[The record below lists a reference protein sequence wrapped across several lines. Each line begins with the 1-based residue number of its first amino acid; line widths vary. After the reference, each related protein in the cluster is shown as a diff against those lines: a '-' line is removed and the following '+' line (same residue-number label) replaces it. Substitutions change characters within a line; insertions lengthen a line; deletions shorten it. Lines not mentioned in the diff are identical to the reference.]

1 MDDEKFL
8 ILKMLQEGKINAEE
22 AANLLDALNSG
33 KEAKKQGGKTEEK
46 DSGKPGR
53 WLRVVVTETSTGKSR
68 ANIRIPL
75 GVINAGM
82 KMGAHFTPMV
92 HGVYNDEIS
101 KAIQAGLTG
110 QILDVFDDEDGEH
123 VEVFIE

>member
-1 MDDEKFL
+1 MDEEKLL
-8 ILKMLQEGKINAEE
+8 ILKMVQEGKITAEE
-22 AANLLDALNSG
+22 AANLLDALNIG
-33 KEAKKQGGKTEEK
+33 KDSKKQGEDSAEK
-46 DSGKPGR
+46 GGGKPGR
-53 WLRVVVTETSTGKSR
+53 WLRVIVTETKSGKSR

-82 KMGAHFTPMV
+82 KMGAHFAPQI
-92 HGVYNDEIS
+92 HGVYNDEIA

>member
-1 MDDEKFL
+1 MDDEKLL

-33 KEAKKQGGKTEEK
+33 KEGKKQGGTTAEK
-46 DSGKPGR
+46 ESGKPGR
-53 WLRVVVTETSTGKSR
+53 WLRVVVTETRTGKSR

-82 KMGAHFTPMV
+82 KMGAHFTPIV
-92 HGVYNDEIS
+92 NGVYNDEIS

>member
-8 ILKMLQEGKINAEE
+8 ILKMLQDGKITAEE
-22 AANLLDALNSG
+22 AAKLLDALNTG
-33 KEAKKQGGKTEEK
+33 KDARKKDGEGAEK

-53 WLRVVVTETSTGKSR
+53 WLRVVVTETKSGKSR
-68 ANIRIPL
+68 ANIRIPI

-82 KMGAHFTPMV
+82 KMGAHFTPQI